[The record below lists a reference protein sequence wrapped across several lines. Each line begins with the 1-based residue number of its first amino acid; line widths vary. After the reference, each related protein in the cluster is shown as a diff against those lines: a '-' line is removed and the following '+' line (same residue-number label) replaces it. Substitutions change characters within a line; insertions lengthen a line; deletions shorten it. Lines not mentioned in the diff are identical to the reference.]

1 VNRKKR
7 ETEMERIAGF
17 FRELWKDESAEV
29 AVEYGLLVAL
39 IALGLILVMNA
50 FSTEVGNFFGKLTGR
65 IATCPDVGG
74 CQ

>member
-1 VNRKKR
+1 
-7 ETEMERIAGF
+7 MDRIAGF

-39 IALGLILVMNA
+39 VALALIVVFNL
-50 FSTEVGNFFGKLTGR
+50 FGQEVGNFFSKITGR
-65 IATCPDVGG
+65 IEACPDAGG

>member
-1 VNRKKR
+1 
-7 ETEMERIAGF
+7 MERIAGF
-17 FRELWKDESAEV
+17 FRALWKDESAEV

-39 IALGLILVMNA
+39 IALGLILVFNA
-50 FSTEVGNFFGKLTGR
+50 FSTEVGNFFTRITGR